1 MGNLSSSIVWMLG
14 GMALASTVLLSACD
28 SATTSASNS
37 TNVAKPVAPA
47 ELPPAIEK
55 SVTYR
60 CQDNG
65 IVSVD
70 FLNDGLTATLRT
82 DGNLA
87 QLKANETG
95 DRKSVVKGK
104 SVSVRVD
111 LGGRRI
117 IKKKKQINQNNS
129 KT

>member
-28 SATTSASNS
+28 SGTTSASNP

-65 IVSVD
+65 LVPVD
-70 FLNDGLTATLRT
+70 FLIDGLKIGRASCRERVCQYVEISEGAGTLKT
-82 DGNLA
+82 
-87 QLKANETG
+87 QK
-95 DRKSVVKGK
+95 KS
-104 SVSVRVD
+104 
-111 LGGRRI
+111 
-117 IKKKKQINQNNS
+117 
-129 KT
+129 